1 MGSIVYIDHNPKKW
15 KVIRDDL
22 KLKETGETLL
32 QVEIG
37 DIDDYPQGCIELV
50 QYIRKSVYDK
60 LISGEYTVKSGRI
73 IRLEI
78 TDKEGKDVKPYFEDG
93 SMIY

>member
-1 MGSIVYIDHNPKKW
+1 MGSIIHIDHNPKRW
-15 KVIRDDL
+15 RVIRDDL
-22 KLKETGETLL
+22 KLKETGESLL

-37 DIDDYPQGCIELV
+37 DLDDYPDGCTELV

-73 IRLEI
+73 TRLEI
-78 TDKEGKDVKPYFEDG
+78 LNKEGNEIKPYFEDG